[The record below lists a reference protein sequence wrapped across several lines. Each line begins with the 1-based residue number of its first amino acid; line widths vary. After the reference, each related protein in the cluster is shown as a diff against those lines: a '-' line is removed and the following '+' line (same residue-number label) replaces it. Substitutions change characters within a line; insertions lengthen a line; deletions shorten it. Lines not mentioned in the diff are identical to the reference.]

1 MKRKEVGLNFILI
14 QGKSSPKD
22 FAKARGHSY
31 GTFPASLFLLRYYYI
46 QAMFQHVYLVVFS
59 LFVDR
64 IPVPDLKLHKV
75 SSALSQAAMF
85 FQ

>member
-1 MKRKEVGLNFILI
+1 MTNNSSADIYLKLPVELSAFQLIL
-14 QGKSSPKD
+14 
-22 FAKARGHSY
+22 
-31 GTFPASLFLLRYYYI
+31 
-46 QAMFQHVYLVVFS
+46 MFQHVYLVVFS